1 MSQAGSTD
9 TTRTVREAV
18 GVFQHWNNLQGAVD
32 DLLAHGFDR
41 SEISLLAGEKTVE
54 AKLGHVY
61 QKVSEI
67 EDDPQVPRAAFMG
80 RDSLT
85 EAKAFAVS
93 GLGYV
98 GAVAAVGAVVASG
111 GTAAAAILAAVGA
124 GLGGAGL
131 GTVLS
136 KALGRERA
144 HDMEAQLNKGGLV
157 LWVRV
162 RDSEH
167 EAAAVATL
175 NAHKADDV
183 HVHDLPASSLPADDP
198 LTGFEP
204 DPFLPKAR
212 V

>member
-9 TTRTVREAV
+9 TPRTVREAV
-18 GVFQHWNNLQGAVD
+18 GVFHHWEHLQAAVD
-32 DLLAHGFDR
+32 ELLAHGFDR
-41 SEISLLAGEKTVE
+41 SEISLLAGEKTV
-54 AKLGHVY
+54 ASKLGHVY
-61 QKVSEI
+61 QKVSDI
-67 EDDPQVPRAAFMG
+67 EDDPQVPRAAFIG
-80 RDSLT
+80 HDSLT
-85 EAKAFAVS
+85 EAKTFAVS

-131 GTVLS
+131 GTLLS
-136 KALGRERA
+136 KTLGQNRA
-144 HDMEAQLNKGGLV
+144 QDMEAQINKGGLV

-162 RDSEH
+162 RDGEH
-167 EAAAVATL
+167 ETRAVETL
-175 NAHKADDV
+175 SGHQADDV
-183 HVHDLPASSLPADDP
+183 HVHDLPVSSLPATDP